1 MAFTKPVFESSTIIA
16 VCLKVSIALFG
27 KEDDIGP
34 SPTSTVQSIPINSF
48 ILGQIKTRVSYIVC
62 LE

>member
-34 SPTSTVQSIPINSF
+34 SPTSVQSNQFP
-48 ILGQIKTRVSYIVC
+48 LTV
-62 LE
+62 